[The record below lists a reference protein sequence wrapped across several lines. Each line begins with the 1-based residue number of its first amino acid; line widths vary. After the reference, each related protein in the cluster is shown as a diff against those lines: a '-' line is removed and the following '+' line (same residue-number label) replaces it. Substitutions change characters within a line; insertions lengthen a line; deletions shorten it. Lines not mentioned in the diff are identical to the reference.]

1 MIRRSSITWPIV
13 LASLL
18 LAMLVALLILWIVGQ
33 SANRQ
38 WGLLAVGTIFFTL
51 VLVGV
56 VLYLVLAIKEIN
68 LNRRQAN
75 FIDSVTHE
83 LKSPI
88 ASIKLCL
95 QTLDLRTVSPDQQR
109 EFHRYMLD
117 DVQRLDELIDHLLVA
132 ARLDAVSAPPDAEDV
147 PLQPLLR
154 ICADSVRR
162 RYEFGERQVDLRGG
176 EALVHGRPRDVEMVF
191 TNLLDN
197 AAKYGGSP
205 PQIVI
210 EVRARG
216 DRIVTRICDNGK
228 GISYDLRAKIFRRFF
243 RGGSELERT
252 TKGTG
257 LGLYIVRSLV
267 RKMGG
272 TITVHGRGPLSGA
285 TFDVELPGRLL
296 TPSENLGH
304 DESGEQS
311 APQPPVSGETPS
323 APSPDSAHPV
333 STQSGLS

>member
-1 MIRRSSITWPIV
+1 MIHRSSITWPIV

-95 QTLDLRTVSPDQQR
+95 QTLDLRTVSPEQQR

-117 DVQRLDELIDHLLVA
+117 DVQRLDKLIDHLLVA
-132 ARLDAVSAPPDAEDV
+132 ARLDEVSAPPDAEDV
-147 PLQPLLR
+147 QLVPLLR
-154 ICADSVRR
+154 ICADSIRR
-162 RYEFGERQVDLRGG
+162 RYELDERQIEFRGG
-176 EALVHGRPRDVEMVF
+176 DALVHGRPRDLEMVF

-197 AAKYGGSP
+197 AVKYGGSP
-205 PQIVI
+205 PHIVV
-210 EVRARG
+210 EVHPRG

-228 GISYDLRAKIFRRFF
+228 GIGYDLRAKIFRRFF

-272 TITVHGRGPLSGA
+272 AISVHGRGPLSGA
-285 TFDVELPGRLL
+285 TFDVELPGQ
-296 TPSENLGH
+296 PHSASDNLGL
-304 DESGEQS
+304 DRSDDQS
-311 APQPPVSGETPS
+311 VSRPPASREPL
-323 APSPDSAHPV
+323 AEPAPDSAHPV
-333 STQSGLS
+333 STPSGLS

>member
-18 LAMLVALLILWIVGQ
+18 LVMLVALLILWIVAQ
-33 SANRQ
+33 SANQQ
-38 WGLLAVGTIFFTL
+38 WGLLAVGTVFFTL
-51 VLVGV
+51 IVVGV

-95 QTLDLRTVSPDQQR
+95 QTLDLRAVSPEQQR

-132 ARLDAVSAPPDAEDV
+132 ARLDDISVPPDAEDI
-147 PLQPLLR
+147 PLEPLLR
-154 ICADSVRR
+154 SCAETIRR
-162 RYEFGERQVDLRGG
+162 RYELEDHQIEFRGENALLR
-176 EALVHGRPRDVEMVF
+176 GRPRELEIVF

-197 AAKYGGSP
+197 AVKYGGHP
-205 PQIVI
+205 P
-210 EVRARG
+210 
-216 DRIVTRICDNGK
+216 RILVEMRPQSERVVTRICDNGK
-228 GISYDLRAKIFRRFF
+228 GVGFELRAKIFHRFF

-257 LGLYIVRSLV
+257 LGLHIVRSLV
-267 RKMGG
+267 KKMGG
-272 TITVHGRGPLSGA
+272 GISVHGRGPLSGA
-285 TFDVELPGRLL
+285 TFDVELPG
-296 TPSENLGH
+296 TPL
-304 DESGEQS
+304 
-311 APQPPVSGETPS
+311 PPVVETPPGEELPPGAS
-323 APSPDSAHPV
+323 AAQVSERPGVTSSPHEPS
-333 STQSGLS
+333 

>member
-18 LAMLVALLILWIVGQ
+18 LAMLLALLILWIVGQ

-51 VLVGV
+51 IVVGV

-95 QTLDLRTVSPDQQR
+95 QTLDLRAVSPDQQR

-132 ARLDAVSAPPDAEDV
+132 ARLDDVRVPPDAEDV
-147 PLQPLLR
+147 LLLPLLR
-154 ICADSVRR
+154 GCIETIRR
-162 RYEFGERQVDLRGG
+162 RYELDESQVEFHGD
-176 EALVHGRPRDVEMVF
+176 EALLRGRPRDLEIVF

-197 AAKYGGSP
+197 AVKYGGQP
-205 PQIVI
+205 P
-210 EVRARG
+210 
-216 DRIVTRICDNGK
+216 RIVVDVRTRGERVITRICDNGK
-228 GISYDLRAKIFRRFF
+228 GVNFELRSKIFRRFV

-272 TITVHGRGPLSGA
+272 TINVHGRGPLPGA
-285 TFDVELPGRLL
+285 SFDVDFPGRSVSPESAADVDSEGRSHAPVADAC
-296 TPSENLGH
+296 PSPAASE
-304 DESGEQS
+304 
-311 APQPPVSGETPS
+311 PS
-323 APSPDSAHPV
+323 A
-333 STQSGLS
+333 SGLS